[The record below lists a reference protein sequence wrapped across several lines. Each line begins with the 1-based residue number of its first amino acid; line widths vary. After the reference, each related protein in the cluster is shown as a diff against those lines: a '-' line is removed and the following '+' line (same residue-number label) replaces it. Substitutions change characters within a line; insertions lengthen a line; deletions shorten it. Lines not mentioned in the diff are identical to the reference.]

1 MSFSQAQKENII
13 TQQYKSACC
22 RRALLYG
29 ILFPKA
35 TLAEGVITLS
45 LESEQLCEFLSKL
58 TQEFFSKTLEVS
70 KRIGG
75 GRGKTLSFT
84 SYAYMRYLREISEGG
99 EPFVRKCQ
107 YCSQAFLKGIFLSS
121 GRVSDPEK
129 QYSIEFS
136 PKVRVD
142 ETREIFSEIGI
153 PLSKTR
159 RGNEDILYT
168 RNSTVIEDFFAASG
182 MNVTAFSLMNEKIE
196 KEIRNNVNR
205 VRNCET
211 NNIDKAVASSLKQ
224 ITAIEELAEANL
236 ISTLP
241 DELQKTAKL
250 RMEYKD
256 LSLSQLAQKSSEAIT
271 KSGLTHRLNKIIKI
285 ASEIKKNR
293 GEIDSF

>member
-1 MSFSQAQKENII
+1 MSFSQMQKENII
-13 TQQYKSACC
+13 NQQYKSACC

-35 TLAEGVITLS
+35 VLVDGAITLTAEGDELID
-45 LESEQLCEFLSKL
+45 FLSRL
-58 TQEFFSKTLEVS
+58 TLEFFSKSPELS
-70 KRIGG
+70 KRKGG
-75 GRGKTLSFT
+75 GRGKTLSFV
-84 SYAYMRYLREISEGG
+84 SSAYARYLRELSEGG
-99 EPFVRKCQ
+99 EAFMRKCQ

-142 ETREIFSEIGI
+142 EVREIFSRIGI

-159 RGNEDILYT
+159 RKNEDILYT
-168 RNSTVIEDFFAASG
+168 KNSTVIEDFFAASG

-196 KEIRNNVNR
+196 NEIRNNVNR

-224 ITAIEELAEANL
+224 IAAIEELTEANL

-256 LSLSQLAQKSSEAIT
+256 LSLSQLAQKSVEPIT
-271 KSGLTHRLNKIIKI
+271 KSGLTHRLNKIITI
-285 ASEIKKNR
+285 ASEMKKKR
-293 GEIDSF
+293 GV